1 MASVFEATL
10 YVAKRAARHPIEVIS
25 LWLVVAACAY
35 YSLWNSVKNA
45 EIFSVPASESLQPV
59 AFAYHP
65 KLGLAAVTDNTAV
78 TAHLYSAVWSVPS
91 SESAGSGVLGPQ
103 TLAKL
108 ADAEHHLTTQ
118 LAITHDG
125 YRYTYVDLCVKDTDG
140 HCITASP
147 LDVGSYNAHQ
157 WEQHDP
163 ETLAS
168 LIAQT
173 RQAPRPLISGL
184 QLDIQGHAQFASSLA
199 VGFLLNGST
208 PQAATLATAWADAA
222 FAHLQTLFNPVPA
235 ANWGLAWLSS
245 NNTLAW
251 FVHVLINVYH
261 KLSDLIAHANQLEV
275 AFVLL
280 GYLLMHVVFINLFLN
295 MRRLGSRITLAL
307 SVILSSS
314 CAFILALY
322 TTHMLGLSVDAVL
335 LSEALPFLLT
345 MIGFEKPYR
354 LTQAVLGS
362 TETPLSRDSSTTDLR
377 SLPSSPATPGFR
389 SGAQSSSPPRK
400 VQRQIALGIESAW
413 APLLRGYLFEMSLLT
428 AGAFSG
434 IAGLREFSILAT
446 FILGFDCIL
455 LFSLYTA
462 ILTLKLELIR
472 IREVRSQSTE
482 TGEQPSH
489 ALSHLSVAPVAN
501 KLTRTI
507 SEMELA
513 HRHSPAN
520 YKSITLQALSDTTV
534 GGASQADNSTT
545 TRVKLIV
552 ILGFLAVHFF
562 DVGNTF
568 RPSAGNTTLGTA
580 TASTSP
586 VVNSAVPEALSPVLT
601 DIFANMQS
609 RLAVFSPLT
618 VVFHP
623 MLEYYSQPP
632 QPSSAFADAAA
643 QTAATRGT
651 SGMAYE
657 APIAPPTTPLAWVGV
672 NGWAL
677 ALALSVAINV
687 WLLVRSLGRKQ
698 RAAIGATLSHSTSP
712 TELSQAASPTQQTGD
727 SSPSLFGLSSPLA
740 ADSFLTPLV
749 SKLQHILAP
758 TMTSATLD
766 SSCTTPT
773 INATSL
779 SPTPF
784 SFPTSRHD
792 SMDPKPELLA
802 THCAQSDLELCADRQ
817 SALSSATPTPTPSP
831 PSMPDSVLVAQGEA
845 RTVDDCLQLL
855 KTSPDT
861 ASTLLDEEIA
871 NLVSQGKVA
880 AYALE
885 KLLGDF
891 VRAVRIRRMTISRA
905 SLTKSLEDSLL
916 PYEHYDYTKV
926 MGQCCEN
933 VIGYTPI
940 PLGVAGPIR
949 IDGDL
954 LHIPMATTEGC
965 LIASTSRG
973 CKAITAGS
981 GATTVVVRDGMT
993 RGPVVQFP
1001 DIVQANQCQQWLE
1014 SDAGFEVVKAA
1025 FDSTSRF
1032 ARLQRLKVAMAGRL
1046 VFIRFATVTGDA
1058 MGMNM
1063 ISKGTERSLTVIGEQ
1078 FPAMQII
1085 SISGNYCMDKKPAA
1099 INWIEGRGK
1108 SVVAETV
1115 VPGAV
1120 VEKVLKTT
1128 VAALVE
1134 LNISKNLVGS
1144 AMAGSVG
1151 GFNAHAANILTAI
1164 YLATGQ
1170 DPAQNVESSNCMT
1183 LMSAV
1188 NDGQDLHLSVTMPCI
1203 EVGTIGGGTQLPP
1216 QAACL
1221 DMLGVRGPH
1230 PTSPGANAQRL
1241 ARVIAAAVMAGELS
1255 LCSAL
1260 AAGHL
1265 VKSHMQ
1271 HNRAPPTSTSK

>member
-1 MASVFEATL
+1 MASVLEATF

-45 EIFSVPASESLQPV
+45 EIFSVPASENLQPI

-65 KLGLAAVTDNTAV
+65 QSGLAAATDDTAV
-78 TAHLYSAVWSVPS
+78 TTHLYSAVWSVPS
-91 SESAGSGVLGPQ
+91 SESAGPGVLGPQ

-108 ADAEHHLTTQ
+108 ADAQHHLTTQ
-118 LAITHDG
+118 LAVAQDG
-125 YRYTYVDLCVKDTDG
+125 YRYTYADLCLKDAEG

-147 LDVGSYNAHQ
+147 LNIGSYNAHQ
-157 WEQHDP
+157 WEQLNP
-163 ETLAS
+163 AALAS

-173 RQAPRPLISGL
+173 RQAPRPLIGGL
-184 QLDIQGHAQFASSLA
+184 QLDIQGHPQFASSLA
-199 VGFLLNGST
+199 VGFLLDSST

-362 TETPLSRDSSTTDLR
+362 TEAPLSRDSSAADLR

-389 SGAQSSSPPRK
+389 SGANSSSPPRK
-400 VQRQIALGIESAW
+400 VQRQIALGIESVW

-472 IREVRSQSTE
+472 IREVRSQSSE
-482 TGEQPSH
+482 ASH
-489 ALSHLSVAPVAN
+489 PPAHLSTVPVTS

-534 GGASQADNSTT
+534 GGASQTENSTT

-568 RPSAGNTTLGTA
+568 RQSAGTTTLGT
-580 TASTSP
+580 TTGPTGP
-586 VVNSAVPEALSPVLT
+586 VVNSAVPEALSSVLT
-601 DIFANMQS
+601 DIFANIQPQ
-609 RLAVFSPLT
+609 LASLSPLT

-651 SGMAYE
+651 SGKAYE
-657 APIAPPTTPLAWVGV
+657 VPMAQPTTPLAWAGV

-677 ALALSVAINV
+677 ALALSVGINI
-687 WLLVRSLGRKQ
+687 WLWVRSLRLKQ
-698 RAAIGATLSHSTSP
+698 KAADGAMRSHSSSP
-712 TELSQAASPTQQTGD
+712 AGVGMTASPTQQTGD
-727 SSPSLFGLSSPLA
+727 STPSLFGLSSPVA
-740 ADSFLTPLV
+740 ADSVLIPLV
-749 SKLQHILAP
+749 SKLQYMLAP
-758 TMTSATLD
+758 ATTGPTPD

-773 INATSL
+773 IAAGNL
-779 SPTPF
+779 SPTPL
-784 SFPTSRHD
+784 SVSTSRHV

-802 THCAQSDLELCADRQ
+802 THCAQSGLGLRADRKPALV
-817 SALSSATPTPTPSP
+817 SASLTPLP
-831 PSMPDSVLVAQGEA
+831 PSVPDLAMVAQTDA

-855 KTSPDT
+855 KASPEA

-871 NLVSQGKVA
+871 TLVSQGKVA

-885 KLLGDF
+885 KMLGDF

-905 SLTKSLEDSLL
+905 SMTKSLETSLL

-940 PLGVAGPIR
+940 PLGVAGPIL

-1115 VPGAV
+1115 IPGAV

-1134 LNISKNLVGS
+1134 LNVSKNLVGS

-1188 NDGQDLHLSVTMPCI
+1188 NDSQDLHLSVTMPCI

-1265 VKSHMQ
+1265 VQSHMQ
-1271 HNRAPPTSTSK
+1271 HNRASASTSK